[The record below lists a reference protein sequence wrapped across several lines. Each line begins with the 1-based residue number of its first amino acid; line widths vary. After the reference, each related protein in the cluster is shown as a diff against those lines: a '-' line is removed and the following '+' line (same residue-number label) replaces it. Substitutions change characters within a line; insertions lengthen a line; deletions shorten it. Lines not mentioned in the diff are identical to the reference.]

1 MENNCPH
8 CAKKH
13 TPRNE
18 QQIKDLKTRLN
29 KINGQINGIS
39 KMIEENR
46 YCSDVL
52 MQIAAVEKALQQ
64 VGYIVLSEHMKTCVT
79 DDIKENKM
87 ESLEEAIELMKKI
100 K

>member
-1 MENNCPH
+1 MESCPH

-13 TPRNE
+13 TPRSNE
-18 QQIKDLKTRLN
+18 EIKSLKNRLN
-29 KINGQINGIS
+29 KINGQINGII

-52 MQIAAVEKALQQ
+52 VQIAAAKKALEN
-64 VGYIVLSEHMKTCVT
+64 VGFEVLSNHLSTCVS
-79 DDIKENKM
+79 DDIKNNDFA
-87 ESLEEAIELMKKI
+87 SLEEAVTLIKKL